1 MIVQSIMDKVI
12 YSTDYQICTNYRE
25 CKNTTLMFVYILE
38 ACGGKD
44 AGVCIY
50 DENAENKVKCE
61 CNNRYDGSACQCK
74 ISDDECQDARSG
86 SICLGRGSCQCKM
99 DGKKCQCEPGFRGKF
114 CQISIGQ
121 GICQKL
127 APCVF
132 NELDLDSSKK
142 EDWMTECH
150 NNTNINGLQMFGN
163 SFRIAAKGPKSG
175 MYLFIFTYFLIY
187 LNVIFPISSAACE

>member
-1 MIVQSIMDKVI
+1 
-12 YSTDYQICTNYRE
+12 
-25 CKNTTLMFVYILE
+25 
-38 ACGGKD
+38 
-44 AGVCIY
+44 
-50 DENAENKVKCE
+50 
-61 CNNRYDGSACQCK
+61 
-74 ISDDECQDARSG
+74 
-86 SICLGRGSCQCKM
+86 M

-132 NELDLDSSKK
+132 NQLDLDSSKN

-163 SFRIAAKGPKSG
+163 SFRISAKGPKSG
-175 MYLFIFTYFLIY
+175 MYLLIFTYFLIY